1 MSYFSSA
8 GLAFFLYLLYF
19 VWPIALLIMTST
31 LLKFRFGLPV
41 TIAIVTTALLLGGP
55 IFVFTGIMVAIFFVL
70 FLISF

>member
-31 LLKFRFGLPV
+31 LLKFRFGLPI
-41 TIAIVTTALLLGGP
+41 TIAIVTTSLLLGGP
-55 IFVFTGIMVAIFFVL
+55 VFVFTGIMVALFFVL